1 MRSERSGGADPAEDA
16 YSAVRDRLFGI
27 AYRMT
32 GSVADAEDICQESW
46 LRWQRVDH
54 PAVDNPEA
62 YLVRITTRLAIDRS
76 TTAHARRETYPGPY
90 LPEPILEGALA
101 DSQPEVAAELADS
114 LTFAFLVM
122 LDELNPQERAA
133 FLLREVFGYGYDDIA
148 SAIDKSSEAVRQIVS
163 RTRRKLDVERVDVR
177 RADPDHERHM
187 LESMVGALLSGDAA
201 ALMELLSPDVVHLG
215 DGGANRHAG
224 RRPVVGPDRVARMLV
239 NLAKRPEPGTTLE
252 FARVNGTAAIVLR
265 VDGRPDFV
273 QTVEFAPDGRIRR
286 MFGQL
291 NPDKL
296 GHLS

>member
-1 MRSERSGGADPAEDA
+1 MTAGPDSPEVAFA
-16 YSAVRDRLFGI
+16 AVRDRLFGI

-32 GSVADAEDICQESW
+32 GSVADAEDICQETW
-46 LRWQRVDH
+46 LRWQRVD
-54 PAVDNPEA
+54 AAGVANSEA

-76 TTAHARRETYPGPY
+76 RSARVRRETYPGPY
-90 LPEPILEGALA
+90 LPEPILEGGLT
-101 DSQPEVAAELADS
+101 DSQPEIAAELADS

-122 LDELNPQERAA
+122 LDELTPQERAA

-148 SAIDKSSEAVRQIVS
+148 AAIDKSSEAVRQIVS

-177 RADPDHERHM
+177 RADPDHQQQM
-187 LESMVGALLSGDAA
+187 LEHMVTALMSGDAA

-224 RRPVVGPDRVARMLV
+224 RRPVVGPQRVSRLLV
-239 NLAKRPEPGTTLE
+239 NLAKRMEPGTTLE

-265 VDGRPDFV
+265 VDERLDFV
-273 QTVEFAPDGRIRR
+273 QTFEFAPDGRIRR

-296 GHLS
+296 AHLT